1 MLINLLSTSRD
12 IDMFRNLEKKRLC
25 PAKKSRLRVIFRW
38 NFFNWK
44 LLNKHNLNII
54 IQVDSFFK
62 NKKNIFL

>member
-25 PAKKSRLRVIFRW
+25 SAKKSRLRVILRW

-44 LLNKHNLNII
+44 YLNKHDLDII
-54 IQVDSFFK
+54 IQID
-62 NKKNIFL
+62 NFL